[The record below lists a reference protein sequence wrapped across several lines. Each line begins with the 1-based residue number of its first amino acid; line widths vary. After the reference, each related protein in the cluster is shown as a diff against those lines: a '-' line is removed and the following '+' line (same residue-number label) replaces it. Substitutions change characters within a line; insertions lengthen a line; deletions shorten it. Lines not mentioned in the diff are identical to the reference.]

1 MGREIHYE
9 IFRRVG
15 ARGGW
20 TLHEVASSRDHA
32 ITVARELMASEKAT
46 GVKVVKETYN
56 DDTGDFLT
64 LKIFEEGHNEA
75 KADPA
80 QKDSA
85 PALPCFKPEDL
96 YSYHARATMSRLLAD
111 FLSRNRITITELI
124 HRADM
129 LEKFEATGTLYQHAV
144 QKIAVAQAASTTTG
158 VHQIIKSLNDLT
170 TQAFQR
176 VYRDQRKGL
185 FPNPHSHQF
194 AELAQSLWGQGN
206 AAYVFNG
213 ALARHLKD
221 ARGWDE
227 KVLMLIT
234 IMESAPS
241 DDGPRKLI
249 LSSVDAILAE
259 ILNGSAALHNLLGPA
274 QNLGQALNNLVTLF
288 LGQKPQDETRG
299 QGLAALTH
307 HFAADDLPAART
319 AIANRIITEFKGN
332 KRLCPEF
339 MVDELKTLR
348 AIANRIVLGIGKYL
362 SHEDLI
368 EAFTGRSKRLV
379 TQEALGQYILE
390 AAPDEKIE
398 RLLFVEDNIIGAE
411 NKRQLATYVMPI
423 LGSAAFESCFQNSR
437 LPLLQRLQRLAQL
450 QARVR
455 RSGFVDVT
463 REEIA
468 NRMDMLAVQMEARGR
483 LFDSIE
489 ARPAPPVE
497 KVQTLLKL
505 AAGGILTEGAL
516 SARARD
522 LILGHLSQP
531 GFLTGYIAAQ
541 TRGGEAMDS
550 ETAMSTLME
559 TLSKAGI
566 TAETGLKSIA
576 A

>member
-32 ITVARELMASEKAT
+32 ITIARELMASEKAT

-56 DDTGDFLT
+56 DTTGDFLT

-75 KADPA
+75 QVAPA
-80 QKDSA
+80 QEDA
-85 PALPCFKPEDL
+85 PPTLPCFKPEDL
-96 YSYHARATMSRLLAD
+96 YSYHARATMSRLLTD
-111 FLSRNRITITELI
+111 FLTRNMITITELI

-144 QKIAVAQAASTTTG
+144 QKIAVAQAATTTSG
-158 VHQIIKSLNDLT
+158 VHQIIKSLNELT
-170 TQAFQR
+170 TQAFHR

-185 FPNPHSHQF
+185 FPDPLPHQF
-194 AELAQSLWGQGN
+194 EELAQNLWGQGN

-213 ALARHLKD
+213 ALARHLKE

-234 IMESAPS
+234 IMECAPS
-241 DDGPRKLI
+241 EEGPRKLV

-259 ILNGSAALHNLLGPA
+259 ILNGSAALHDLLGPA
-274 QNLGQALNNLVTLF
+274 ENLGQALNNLVTLF
-288 LGQKPQDETRG
+288 LGKPPEDGGR
-299 QGLAALTH
+299 GLAALTH
-307 HFAADDLPAART
+307 HFAADDLPEART

-332 KRLCPEF
+332 KRLCPES
-339 MVDELKTLR
+339 MVEELKTLR

-368 EAFTGRSKRLV
+368 DAFTRRSKRLV
-379 TQEALGQYILE
+379 TQEALGEYIFE
-390 AAPDEKIE
+390 AGPDEKID

-411 NKRQLATYVMPI
+411 NKRQLSAYVMPI
-423 LGSAAFESCFQNSR
+423 LNSAAFESCLQNPK

-455 RSGFVDVT
+455 RSGFIEVT
-463 REEIA
+463 RDEIA
-468 NRMDMLAVQMEARGR
+468 HRMDVLAVQMEARGK

-489 ARPAPPVE
+489 ARTASPVE
-497 KVQTLLKL
+497 KAQTLLKL
-505 AAGGILTEGAL
+505 ATGGILTEGVL
-516 SARARD
+516 SAMARN
-522 LILGHLSQP
+522 LILGHLSEP
-531 GFLTGYIAAQ
+531 GFLTGYMATHAKD
-541 TRGGEAMDS
+541 GETPDS
-550 ETAMSTLME
+550 EAVMNELVE
-559 TLSKAGI
+559 TLGKAGI